1 MRASVRLSPPLTH
14 ACTRHALHAFAGVTL
29 QRSTSPLYPV
39 FLVFLLTSRVT
50 AASNFLQQIRSLP
63 RKRPLPPHYFH
74 PLLSSAIPTARRVPL
89 CWESPLP
96 TQLSPH
102 SSHIPLLLQTCTVP
116 TSHHL
121 LLHMQE
127 ALPPVDSRVKLHRH
141 CSSPRLMPIDFL
153 PLSTYH
159 PPCRLRDMCCPKPRS
174 PKTAILLP
182 MTGRRRKP
190 SNGFTVAES

>member
-1 MRASVRLSPPLTH
+1 MRASLRLSPPLTH
-14 ACTRHALHAFAGVTL
+14 HAFACVTL

-39 FLVFLLTSRVT
+39 FLVFLPIHRVT

-63 RKRPLPPHYFH
+63 RKRPLPPHFH

-102 SSHIPLLLQTCTVP
+102 SSRFPLLLQTCTVP
-116 TSHHL
+116 TSHH

-127 ALPPVDSRVKLHRH
+127 ALPPVDSRVKLRRH

-190 SNGFTVAES
+190 SNGFTVAESQPSAIDG